1 MKIKMMK
8 SDEMTAPRMKR
19 FFLFLFITI
28 PFILLG
34 SGLSLAAGPNE
45 FDADTAKITFDKFN
59 SPEGQFVVSIPSGWQ
74 RIEAY
79 PYKTD
84 DTVSG
89 IMIEGPQNMA
99 GAPVTIAVLHYAGK
113 GWIKDADHYIR
124 LILAKPTRLDY
135 EKETTFSDTL
145 IAGKKGRAFTFEKF
159 HLIYLPFSQPPME
172 EGVVY
177 EIAPPTRRVKMIAR
191 YIVLSDNPGFYA
203 LWLEAPED
211 VYHQYSA
218 VFDAVVKSFALEQK

>member
-8 SDEMTAPRMKR
+8 SDEKTMRRMKR
-19 FFLFLFITI
+19 IFLSLIITI

-34 SGLSLAAGPNE
+34 SGLSLAAGPDE
-45 FDADTAKITFDKFN
+45 FGAGAATVTFDKFN
-59 SPEGQFVVSIPSGWQ
+59 SPEGQFSVSIPSGWQ
-74 RIEAY
+74 RIESY
-79 PYKTD
+79 PYKID
-84 DTVSG
+84 DTVNG

-113 GWIKDADHYIR
+113 GWIKGADHFIR

-145 IAGKKGRAFTFEKF
+145 IAGKKGREFTFEKF
-159 HLIYLPFSQPPME
+159 HLVILPFLQPPME

-211 VYHQYSA
+211 IYHQYSA
-218 VFDAVVKSFALEQK
+218 VFDVVVKSFAFERK